1 MSTAPVGEEA
11 VDDIFGENDNS
22 GGGLQ
27 IKRLGAKEFLMKQG
41 VTFPDGASA
50 IYVPGSSTLVVR
62 NTPSNIQLVESF
74 VDSSFSDVPKQ
85 VEVHVSLVD
94 ISEKEL
100 NETGFDWLLG
110 QFDVPGS
117 SQRIFA
123 GGGTGEYSRK

>member
-1 MSTAPVGEEA
+1 M
-11 VDDIFGENDNS
+11 
-22 GGGLQ
+22 
-27 IKRLGAKEFLMKQG
+27 
-41 VTFPDGASA
+41 
-50 IYVPGSSTLVVR
+50 VVR
-62 NTPSNIQLVESF
+62 NTPSNVQLVESF

-117 SQRIFA
+117 SQEFLQVEGLRGIQPQVVLN
-123 GGGTGEYSRK
+123 GGKC